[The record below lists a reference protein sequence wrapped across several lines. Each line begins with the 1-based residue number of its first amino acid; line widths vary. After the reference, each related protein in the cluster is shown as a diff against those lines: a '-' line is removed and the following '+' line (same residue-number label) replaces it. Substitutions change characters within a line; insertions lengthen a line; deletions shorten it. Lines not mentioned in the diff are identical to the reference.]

1 MLAHPAGDGVTTSIT
16 LSRFCV
22 SYLSIARQFLLFC
35 SATSENSKENK
46 IVTLKWIFTT
56 TKSRLPEVVILRK
69 CLGKPQIRLK
79 LQHIKGVSWLLAGPK
94 AKPPNRVNR
103 RKFGKSLNRRVL
115 EIQTKSNTLNKFS
128 RWLLESFSLFIWKVI
143 ERLKKANTHKHS
155 KQLAQRSNI
164 SWPYQPYRGQKLTG
178 SEVLPSKLSHRPS
191 TYNIFLFS

>member
-1 MLAHPAGDGVTTSIT
+1 MMWQHRSHFHVCLFLTYRSH
-16 LSRFCV
+16 V
-22 SYLSIARQFLLFC
+22 SSCFFVPLLPRIRKR
-35 SATSENSKENK
+35 TK

-94 AKPPNRVNR
+94 AKPPSRVNR
-103 RKFGKSLNRRVL
+103 RKFCKSLTGECSKYKQNPKRLINSAGASWEFFV
-115 EIQTKSNTLNKFS
+115 IY
-128 RWLLESFSLFIWKVI
+128 LESNWKV
-143 ERLKKANTHKHS
+143 KKANTHKHS
-155 KQLAQRSNI
+155 KQLAERSNI

-191 TYNIFLFS
+191 TYNTFLLL

>member
-79 LQHIKGVSWLLAGPK
+79 LQHIKGVSLLLAGSK

-103 RKFGKSLNRRVL
+103 RKFCKSLNRRVL
-115 EIQTKSNTLNKFS
+115 KKQTKSNTLNRRVLETQTKSSTLNKFS
-128 RWLLESFSLFIWKVI
+128 RCFLRVFRYLFG
-143 ERLKKANTHKHS
+143 EQLK
-155 KQLAQRSNI
+155 
-164 SWPYQPYRGQKLTG
+164 G
-178 SEVLPSKLSHRPS
+178 
-191 TYNIFLFS
+191 